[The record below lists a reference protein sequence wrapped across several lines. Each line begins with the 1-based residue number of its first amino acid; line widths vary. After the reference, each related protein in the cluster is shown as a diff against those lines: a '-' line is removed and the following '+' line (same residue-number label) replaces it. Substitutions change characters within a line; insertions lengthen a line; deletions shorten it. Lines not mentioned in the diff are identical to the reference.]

1 MAATFRV
8 RAVRVYNKLPRSAIG
23 PSNGRVGLKLK
34 KSPGVGIG
42 PQHDASL
49 EGSGEDI
56 YRL

>member
-1 MAATFRV
+1 MGILPKMAATFRV

-49 EGSGEDI
+49 
-56 YRL
+56 